1 LDALQILPD
10 LTPGGAEVAG
20 GGQRAAEKII
30 FAKCVIFRV
39 YVVALREH
47 NGSMIGSIDT
57 LSAAKALKGAG
68 FDDAG
73 AEAIVAVVHQATG
86 QDHLVTKADLSNEL
100 EKLEGRLK
108 LFVASTVLGGAA
120 VIVLAQIVSKALG
133 IAA

>member
-1 LDALQILPD
+1 M
-10 LTPGGAEVAG
+10 VAT
-20 GGQRAAEKII
+20 
-30 FAKCVIFRV
+30 
-39 YVVALREH
+39 L
-47 NGSMIGSIDT
+47 DT

-73 AEAIVAVVHQATG
+73 AEAIVAVVRQASE
-86 QDHLVTKADLSNEL
+86 QDHLVTKTDLSSEL

>member
-1 LDALQILPD
+1 M
-10 LTPGGAEVAG
+10 V
-20 GGQRAAEKII
+20 
-30 FAKCVIFRV
+30 
-39 YVVALREH
+39 
-47 NGSMIGSIDT
+47 GSIDA

-73 AEAIVAVVHQATG
+73 AEAIVAVVQQATG

-120 VIVLAQIVSKALG
+120 VIVLAQIVSRALG

>member
-1 LDALQILPD
+1 MVG
-10 LTPGGAEVAG
+10 T
-20 GGQRAAEKII
+20 
-30 FAKCVIFRV
+30 
-39 YVVALREH
+39 
-47 NGSMIGSIDT
+47 IDT

-68 FDDAG
+68 FDDVG
-73 AEAIVAVVHQATG
+73 AEAIVAVVQQATG

>member
-1 LDALQILPD
+1 M
-10 LTPGGAEVAG
+10 VAT
-20 GGQRAAEKII
+20 
-30 FAKCVIFRV
+30 
-39 YVVALREH
+39 
-47 NGSMIGSIDT
+47 IDT

-73 AEAIVAVVHQATG
+73 AEAIVAVVQQATG

-100 EKLEGRLK
+100 ENLEGRLK

>member
-1 LDALQILPD
+1 MAP
-10 LTPGGAEVAG
+10 T
-20 GGQRAAEKII
+20 
-30 FAKCVIFRV
+30 
-39 YVVALREH
+39 
-47 NGSMIGSIDT
+47 IDT
-57 LSAAKALKGAG
+57 LSAAKALKSAG

-73 AEAIVAVVHQATG
+73 AEAIVAVVQQATG

-120 VIVLAQIVSKALG
+120 VIVLAQVVSKALG

>member
-1 LDALQILPD
+1 M
-10 LTPGGAEVAG
+10 VAT
-20 GGQRAAEKII
+20 
-30 FAKCVIFRV
+30 
-39 YVVALREH
+39 
-47 NGSMIGSIDT
+47 IDT
-57 LSAAKALKGAG
+57 LSAAKALKSAG

-73 AEAIVAVVHQATG
+73 AEAIVAVVQQATG